1 MVRLYEAPLELRSH
15 AVPRAEWSGK
25 SDGLARRHRLRCGA
39 ESTLT
44 CQTAI
49 AVAGAAALSLSLL
62 LAGPVLYV
70 GKLVL

>member
-1 MVRLYEAPLELRSH
+1 MLSR
-15 AVPRAEWSGK
+15 VPNGPGRATGWRAATGFDAAQSQ
-25 SDGLARRHRLRCGA
+25 A
-39 ESTLT
+39 LT
-44 CQTAI
+44 CQAAI